1 MDIKVSPSI
10 LSADFGRL
18 NDDIKTVE
26 EHADY
31 IHVDVMDGHFVP
43 NLTFGAP
50 VVRCIKSK
58 LPLDVHLMIA
68 NPEIYIE
75 DFAKA
80 GADVLTIHFETVD
93 DLHEILAKIKENG
106 MRAGVSIKPGT
117 EVKILEEYLDELDW
131 VLIMSVEPGFGGQG
145 FMDSAIDKIKWLR
158 ERAPELD
165 IAVDGGINDET
176 GRQCAAAGA
185 NVLIAGSYIFGAE
198 DRREAIDLLKGTE
211 GYDGA

>member
-1 MDIKVSPSI
+1 
-10 LSADFGRL
+10 
-18 NDDIKTVE
+18 
-26 EHADY
+26 
-31 IHVDVMDGHFVP
+31 
-43 NLTFGAP
+43 
-50 VVRCIKSK
+50 

-176 GRQCAAAGA
+176 GQQCAAAGA